1 MSRSRCRIAVL
12 VVMLLVASQG
22 AAAPPPLIAKDNVEL
37 IQTADN
43 IVVGLRDFD
52 LMLNRFEALNGEFAL
67 RGVDGKAIDSYRFDY
82 RSPVG
87 RSHLVFLKRKGVRYQ
102 SIAVVLRD
110 GDRKLLDATFP
121 LPETVAAPGPAVLTK
136 EKAYVASGSGTE
148 GQEAAPDITL
158 PDLAAARRFEATAPP
173 RTVDLKQCIRPVRSD
188 SNIPQIGS
196 NNNSIVSRQT
206 AHPDDPAKKSLYISI
221 KAPLFDQVTGKY
233 DSNLKFLVEIPLA
246 ESWIKGDDDATV
258 FVPVEDLR
266 VHMTDETL
274 DVFRLGKQRLTGSRE
289 GGLMQLTRSV
299 VKDKDGNLYFAM
311 LYRSPIRFNIRKARW
326 ERPPINVYEWLLKF
340 KPKIAANLPY
350 DKNTVDNVRFDFPN
364 GVFHHQ
370 GRIYVSLSRYAIF
383 GKTFTVACVV
393 SIPTDHWSDAE
404 QFAEEIRLNAGSWPN
419 SDFPL
424 FDEYVNPKDRLK
436 KLAWTMAVGN
446 RLCLLSYH
454 RNYLWALDVEAD
466 GSTRRLAALRT
477 LGGKTITRFGYPD
490 WLFSGGKCLGL
501 KVPVR
506 LEGEKEDTAAFLAND
521 SWQLSAEVPEKTRAQ
536 NFRFNHPGPIRGE
549 TIYGRTQLMKRQVGS
564 WLGKYNAAG
573 KGRLT
578 LCYDVVGRLRA
589 HPGKF
594 AHLTRMM
601 NGPSLGPAYH
611 LVSLPGKTT
620 QVMGNAE
627 YISYYHSLFDCS
639 GAAGAPARKDYLQ
652 LDAGETGTN
661 LGVGA
666 GLGPICHTWVRNE
679 KGDDVLYYAG
689 YPGGICRMAYR
700 RKGRPLD
707 RFKVDILTSRLPHAS
722 LDGAPPAY
730 VMWLR
735 AMAPGLGDKILVT
748 GVGKASR
755 GGTAYSGGLMYF
767 HRKTLGHMYRLS
779 RMSASYKTARMSWRV
794 IMRPGTGR
802 EQDIFLGGNYSGADA
817 LTMPEKDR
825 PANKQPR
832 IFVYR
837 DSGGERI
844 RDLFGFSLVPGDIAE
859 PSLEDIAMSRNQL
872 YLLIAYADGTLASFD
887 PTARRFMDVVKSGLR
902 RRVRFQ
908 GYRTL
913 LPMPDGNH
921 VTFAFD
927 DEKKTSAT
935 FSRITVDAAG
945 KIAVEPLLKCAS
957 EDPGLFPGH
966 RSTACAFLYD
976 HDKDDGS
983 YDLVLGPD
991 PAKRRTWIM
1000 IIRDL
1005 VPPRKDP

>member
-1 MSRSRCRIAVL
+1 MSRSGYRIAVL
-12 VVMLLVASQG
+12 VAMLLVARQG
-22 AAAPPPLIAKDNVEL
+22 AAAPASLIPESKVEL
-37 IQTADN
+37 IRTADC

-52 LMLNRFEALNGEFAL
+52 VMLNRFEALNGEFAL
-67 RGVDGKAIDSYRFDY
+67 RGADGKTIDSCRFDY

-87 RSHLVFLKRKGVRYQ
+87 RSHLVLLKRKGVRYQ
-102 SIAVVLRD
+102 SIVVVLRD

-121 LPETVAAPGPAVLTK
+121 LPETLAVQAPVALTK
-136 EKAYVASGSGTE
+136 QKAYVVSGSGAE
-148 GQEAAPDITL
+148 GQEAPPHIAL
-158 PDLAAARRFEATAPP
+158 PDLSKARRLETAPPP
-173 RTVDLKQCIRPVRSD
+173 RTVDLQQCVRPVRSD

-221 KAPLFDQVTGKY
+221 KAPLFDQVTGNY
-233 DSNLKFLVEIPLA
+233 DSNLKFLVEIPL
-246 ESWIKGDDDATV
+246 EEGWIRGDDDATV
-258 FVPVEDLR
+258 FVPVEKLR
-266 VHMTDETL
+266 AHMTDETL
-274 DVFRLGKQRLTGSRE
+274 DVFRLGRQRVTGSRE

-299 VKDKDGNLYFAM
+299 VKDEDGNLYFAM
-311 LYRSPIRFNIRKARW
+311 LYRSPIRFNISKARW
-326 ERPPINVYEWLLKF
+326 ERPPLNVYEWLLRF
-340 KPKIAANLPY
+340 KPKIAAGLPY
-350 DKNTVDNVRFDFPN
+350 DKNIVDNVRFDFPN
-364 GVFHHQ
+364 GIFYHQ

-393 SIPTDHWSDAE
+393 SIPTDHWSDGD
-404 QFAEEIRLNAGSWPN
+404 QFGKGIRLNAGSWPN

-424 FDEYVNPKDRLK
+424 FDEYVNPEDRLK
-436 KLAWTMAVGN
+436 KLAWAMAVGN

-454 RNYLWALDVEAD
+454 RNYLWALDLEAD

-477 LGGKTITRFGYPD
+477 VGGKAITRFGYPD
-490 WLFSGGKCLGL
+490 WLFSGGECVGL

-506 LEGEKEDTAAFLAND
+506 LEGAKEDTPAFLAND
-521 SWQLSAEVPEKTRAQ
+521 SSQLSAELPEKTRAR

-549 TIYGRTQLMKRQVGS
+549 KIYGRTQLTKRQVGS

-573 KGRLT
+573 KGKLT

-594 AHLTRMM
+594 AHLIEMM
-601 NGPSLGPAYH
+601 NGPSFGPAYH

-639 GAAGAPARKDYLQ
+639 GAAGDPVRKDYLK

-666 GLGPICHTWVRNE
+666 GLGPGCHTWVRNE
-679 KGDDVLYYAG
+679 EGDDVLYYAG
-689 YPGGICRMAYR
+689 YPGGICRMTYR
-700 RKGRPLD
+700 RKGGPLD
-707 RFKVDILTSRLPHAS
+707 RFKVDILTSRLRHAE

-748 GVGKASR
+748 GVGQANR

-767 HRKTLGHMYRLS
+767 HRKTADRLYKLS
-779 RMSASYKTARMSWRV
+779 RMSVSYKTTRMSWRV
-794 IMRPGTGR
+794 IMRPGAGA
-802 EQDIFLGGNYSGADA
+802 EQDIFLGGNYSGTYA
-817 LTMPEKDR
+817 LTIPEKDR
-825 PANKQPR
+825 PANTQPR
-832 IFVYR
+832 IFAYR
-837 DSGGERI
+837 DSGGDRI
-844 RDLFGFSLVPGDIAE
+844 RDLFAFSLVPGDVAE
-859 PSLEDIAMSRNQL
+859 PALQDIAMSRNQL
-872 YLLIAYADGTLASFD
+872 YLLILHADGALASFD
-887 PTARRFMDVVKSGLR
+887 PAAWRFMDVVKTSPR
-902 RRVRFQ
+902 RIRFQ

-921 VTFAFD
+921 VILAFD

-935 FSRITVDAAG
+935 FSRIVVDAAG
-945 KIAVEPLLKCAS
+945 KITVQPLLKCTS
-957 EDPGLFPGH
+957 GDPDLLPTG
-966 RSTACAFLYD
+966 RYTACAFLYD
-976 HDKDDGS
+976 HRNDDGS

-1005 VPPRKDP
+1005 VPPRKDL